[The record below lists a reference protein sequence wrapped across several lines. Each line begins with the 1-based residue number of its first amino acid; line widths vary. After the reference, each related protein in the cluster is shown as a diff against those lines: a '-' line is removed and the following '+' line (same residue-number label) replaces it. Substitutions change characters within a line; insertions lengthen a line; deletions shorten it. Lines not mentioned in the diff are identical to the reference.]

1 MLHRFAYIS
10 LAVCLTISTYAVENN
25 LTLWY
30 EQPAQQWEDALP
42 FGNGRLGGMVYG
54 GVEREQ
60 VQLNEETLWAGPA
73 QNRDRVGAYKHLD
86 RARQLIFDGKYV
98 EGQQVMQEEF
108 MGPRIAPLSY
118 QTLGD
123 LALEF
128 PSNGEASDY
137 RRELN
142 LETAIAKT
150 TYTQDGVTY
159 TREYFSS
166 PVDQVIAVRITA
178 SKPGALTFDAAL
190 TRPEN
195 FEITA
200 LENNVLLMRGQAD
213 HGEPTQGVEYEAYLK
228 AIVKGGSVNTDNATL
243 HIKDADEAVFLL
255 AAETTYQNNDPSHAL
270 QTLEAAAKK
279 KYATLRND
287 HIKEHQRLFNRVQL
301 DLGRTDLAQ
310 LPTDQRLK
318 AVQDG
323 AEDPQLIAM
332 YFQFGRY
339 LLISSSRPGNMP
351 ANLQGIWN
359 QHIDAPWNA
368 DYHINI
374 NVQMNY
380 WPAEVTNLSECHEP
394 FLDFIDRLRPSGRKT
409 ARDVYGCR
417 GFVAHHT
424 TDAWYWT
431 SPIGNVGY
439 GMWTLGAAW
448 SCQHLWEH
456 YNFTE
461 DKEFLRLRAYPI
473 MKEAALFFHDF
484 LVAHPKTG
492 LLVSGP
498 STSPENAFIT
508 KDGQRSQLNMG
519 CSMDQEIIGELF
531 TNCLAAADI
540 LGINDEF
547 TKETTRL
554 LSQLAK
560 PQIGSDGRLMEWT
573 EEFEEPEPG
582 HRHISHMY
590 ALHPSNQITLDGT
603 PELAAAAR
611 KSIEHRLANGGG
623 HTGWSRAWIINFWA
637 RLREADK
644 AYENILALLR
654 KSTFIS
660 LFDNH
665 PPFQIDGN
673 FGGTAGIA
681 EMLLQSHDGAVH
693 LLPALPSA
701 WKEGSVSGLKARGGF
716 EVDINW
722 QENKLR
728 EASIQSELG
737 NWLTLRTN
745 APVAITCDGKTLIEQ
760 AASEGVVVSI
770 PTEKG
775 KTYIVRPI

>member
-1 MLHRFAYIS
+1 MLQRFAYIS
-10 LAVCLTISTYAVENN
+10 LAVCLTLSAYAAENG

-30 EQPAQQWEDALP
+30 EQPAQQWEEALP
-42 FGNGRLGGMVYG
+42 FGNGRLGGMAFG
-54 GVEREQ
+54 GAVRDQ
-60 VQLNEETLWAGPA
+60 IQLNEDTLWAGPA
-73 QNRDRVGAYKHLD
+73 PNRDRVGAYHHLD

-98 EGQQVMQEEF
+98 EGQQVMQDEF

-123 LALEF
+123 LVLEF
-128 PSNGEASDY
+128 EPNGEISDY

-142 LETAIAKT
+142 LETAIAT
-150 TYTQDGVTY
+150 TTFQQGGVAF

-166 PVDQVIAVRITA
+166 PVDQIIVVRLSA
-178 SKPGALTFDAAL
+178 SRPGALSFDAAL

-195 FEITA
+195 AEVA
-200 LENNVLLMRGQAD
+200 AMRDNILKMSGQAD
-213 HGEPTQGVEYEAYLK
+213 RGEPTQGVLFEAYLK
-228 AIVKGGSVNTDNATL
+228 AMVKGGSVKPTNASLT
-243 HIKDADEAVFLL
+243 IQQADEVILLL
-255 AAETTYQNNDPSHAL
+255 AAETSYQNNQPSHAL

-287 HIKEHQRLFNRVQL
+287 HIKEHQRLFSRVHL
-301 DLGRTDLAQ
+301 DLGASELTR
-310 LPTDQRLK
+310 LPTDKRLK
-318 AVQDG
+318 AVQEG
-323 AEDPQLIAM
+323 GEDPQLIAL

-339 LLISSSRPGNMP
+339 LLISSSRPGDLP
-351 ANLQGIWN
+351 ANLQGIWS
-359 QHIDAPWNA
+359 QHVDAPWNA

-374 NVQMNY
+374 NIQMNY
-380 WPAEVTNLSECHEP
+380 WPAEVANLSECHEP
-394 FLDFIDRLRPSGRKT
+394 FLNFIDRLRPSGRKT

-431 SPIGNVGY
+431 SPIGQAVY

-448 SCQHLWEH
+448 SCQHLWER
-456 YNFTE
+456 YQFTGDE
-461 DKEFLRLRAYPI
+461 EFLRLRAYPI

-484 LVAHPKTG
+484 LVVHPKTG

-498 STSPENAFIT
+498 STSPENTFIT

-519 CSMDQEIIGELF
+519 CSMDQEVIWDLF
-531 TNCLAAADI
+531 TNCIDAAEALNID
-540 LGINDEF
+540 DEF
-547 TKETTRL
+547 VRETKRL
-554 LSQLAK
+554 RSQLAM

-573 EEFEEPEPG
+573 EEFQEAEPG

-590 ALHPSNQITLDGT
+590 ALHPGDQISMDGS

-637 RLREADK
+637 RLRDAEL

-654 KSTFIS
+654 KSTFTN

-681 EMLLQSHDGAVH
+681 EMLLQSHSNAVH
-693 LLPALPSA
+693 LLPALPGA
-701 WKEGSVSGLKARGGF
+701 WQEGSVEGLKARGGF
-716 EVDINW
+716 EINIEW
-722 QENKLR
+722 KENQLH
-728 EASIQSELG
+728 EATIQSDSG
-737 NWLTLRTN
+737 NWLTLKTN
-745 APVAITCDGKTLIEQ
+745 VPVKIQSQGKTLAEHGNAQ
-760 AASEGVVVSI
+760 GVIRI

-775 KTYIVRPI
+775 KNYILRPL